1 MEIKGRKKLLR
12 EEGYSERAIRY
23 LESDKNVG
31 KLQNPTAIGKFTG
44 ECGDRIVTHLQV
56 NNGIIENC
64 SFLYTGCAGAGSSG
78 SAISEIARGMDI
90 REAAEISVEDIRD
103 HLKEGNR
110 GLPEHKLDC
119 AEIAIESL
127 VNAINKL

>member
-23 LESDKNVG
+23 LENDRNVG
-31 KLQNPTAIGKFTG
+31 KIENPTVVGKFTG
-44 ECGDRIVTHLQV
+44 ECGDKIETYLQV
-56 NNGIIENC
+56 NDGTIEDC

-78 SAISEIARGMDI
+78 SAISEIAKGMDI
-90 REAAEISVEDIRD
+90 QEAAKISVKNIRD
-103 HLKEGNR
+103 HLKEGNG

-119 AEIAIESL
+119 AEIAIGSL
-127 VNAINKL
+127 VDAINKL